1 MLIGRAGA
9 TGVGHA
15 KEQTTRP
22 TGGVGPGVAHA
33 ETQSVKGD

>member
-1 MLIGRAGA
+1 MLLGMDEA

-15 KEQTTRP
+15 NEQMTRP

-33 ETQSVKGD
+33 EMQSVKGD